1 MTLPLIPAY
10 SRDETI
16 FQRREAIQK
25 QTRPSLSQWTNGD
38 SAMSAFI
45 NALSRKARTLV
56 IVNSF
61 AGATLLF
68 AMAAPHPVSSGA
80 LGSEWHCSTAAFV
93 LTTCRQTPS
102 HAEAPAGLLAQA
114 LLIFG

>member
-1 MTLPLIPAY
+1 
-10 SRDETI
+10 
-16 FQRREAIQK
+16 
-25 QTRPSLSQWTNGD
+25 
-38 SAMSAFI
+38 MSAFI

-56 IVNSF
+56 IIDSL
-61 AGATLLF
+61 AGATLLL

-102 HAEAPAGLLAQA
+102 HAEAPADLVARA